1 MADETS
7 VNPSDNNSKTPLMIV
22 AAVIAVA
29 AIGFFV
35 YSSMNKSSD
44 TSMQPSPTQAVTEV
58 SPTTTGEQT
67 NPPDSTTSAYKNGTY
82 TAVGNYTS
90 PGGAETVKVTVTL
103 EDGKIVDSVFEP
115 QATRPMSVKFQGIF
129 GENYKVLVVGK
140 NADEVKLDKV
150 SGSSLTPKGFNDAIE
165 KIKAEAHV

>member
-1 MADETS
+1 MADETTS
-7 VNPSDNNSKTPLMIV
+7 TSQQNNSKKTMTVVVAVLAIV
-22 AAVIAVA
+22 AVGIFA
-29 AIGFFV
+29 FN
-35 YSSMNKSSD
+35 SMNKNSE
-44 TSMQPSPTQAVTEV
+44 TAMQPTPTQVAVETPLPVPSATEEITPSV
-58 SPTTTGEQT
+58 
-67 NPPDSTTSAYKNGTY
+67 YKNGTY